1 MVTENNMSFTD
12 RREAGDVLG
21 ESLHTLQL
29 APPVVVLGLPR
40 GGVPV
45 AAEVAARLGAPLDIL
60 TVRKIG
66 APGHEELA
74 CGAVASGGVIVWNDR
89 VLRNLGLTSGD
100 FEQTLHDEQA
110 EISKRERLIRTQST
124 PILPLKGHS
133 VVIIDDGVA
142 TGATMRAAIRAVKSQ
157 KPLNVV
163 VGLPVGPSDTC
174 SELERQE
181 GVKVV
186 CVRTVSS
193 SEFGS
198 VGQWYDDF
206 SQVET
211 EECRDILVRSR
222 SGQGRHTGT
231 H

>member
-1 MVTENNMSFTD
+1 MTFKD
-12 RREAGDVLG
+12 RREAGCRLG
-21 ESLHTLQL
+21 ESLNALQMTS
-29 APPVVVLGLPR
+29 PVVVLGLPR

-45 AAEVAARLGAPLDIL
+45 AAEVADRLAAPLDIL

-74 CGAVASGGVIVWNDR
+74 CGAVAPGGVIVWNDR
-89 VLRNLGLTSGD
+89 VLQDLGLTPGD
-100 FEQTLHDEQA
+100 LEQTVYNEQA
-110 EISKRERLIRTQST
+110 EIGKRERSIRTQST
-124 PILPLKGHS
+124 PILSLKGHS

-157 KPLNVV
+157 KPLQVI
-163 VGLPVGPSDTC
+163 VGLPVGPVDTC
-174 SELERQE
+174 SELEHQE
-181 GVKVV
+181 VVKVV
-186 CVRTVSS
+186 CVQPIPSG
-193 SEFGS
+193 EFGS

-206 SQVET
+206 SQGET

-222 SGQGRHTGT
+222 GSQDRHTGT

>member
-1 MVTENNMSFTD
+1 MTFKD
-12 RREAGDVLG
+12 RREAGCRLG
-21 ESLHTLQL
+21 ESLNALQMTS
-29 APPVVVLGLPR
+29 PVVVLGLPR

-45 AAEVAARLGAPLDIL
+45 AAEVADRLGAPLDIL

-89 VLRNLGLTSGD
+89 VLRNLGLTPGD
-100 FEQTLHDEQA
+100 LEQTVYDEQA
-110 EISKRERLIRTQST
+110 EIGKRERSIRTQST
-124 PILPLKGHS
+124 PILSLKGHS

-157 KPLNVV
+157 KPLQVI
-163 VGLPVGPSDTC
+163 VGLPVGPVDTC
-174 SELERQE
+174 SELEHQE
-181 GVKVV
+181 VVKVV
-186 CVRTVSS
+186 CVQPIPSG
-193 SEFGS
+193 EFGS

-222 SGQGRHTGT
+222 GRQDRHTGT